1 MKKSSILCCAALSL
15 AVLACGTTA
24 TTATTVT
31 EVPTA
36 WKDPAYSGP
45 GFARIFVIAV
55 HADDGKR
62 RLFEDHL
69 ARELAKHRVVAEPS
83 YTHLP
88 DTSRLSEGAVR
99 EAIADGDFDGVT
111 ITRLVGRE
119 QTKTYVP
126 GSTHEEAVTPTG
138 GYYGYYRTSWEVV
151 HEPGYYKTNTTVR
164 LETTLY
170 DLQNRSKVWDGKSD
184 TMNSNSVADTI
195 ESATRAIAKQMKKD
209 GVLR

>member
-1 MKKSSILCCAALSL
+1 MTKSSIVCCWALAL
-15 AVLACGTTA
+15 AVLACGTTS

-31 EVPTA
+31 DLPTA

-45 GFARIFVIAV
+45 GLARIFVIAV
-55 HADDGKR
+55 HADDGTR
-62 RLFEDHL
+62 RQFEDHL

-88 DTSRLSEGAVR
+88 DSSRLSEGAVR

-119 QTKTYVP
+119 EEKTYVP
-126 GSTHEEAVTPTG
+126 GRSHETAVTPTG
-138 GYYGYYRTSWEVV
+138 GYYGYYRTSWETV
-151 HEPGYYKTNTTVR
+151 HEPGYYKTNTTVH
-164 LETTLY
+164 LETSLY
-170 DLQNRSKVWDGKSD
+170 DLQNRSKVWDGKSN
-184 TMNSNSVADTI
+184 TMNPNSVADVI
-195 ESATRAIAKQMKKD
+195 ESASRAIAKQMKKD

>member
-1 MKKSSILCCAALSL
+1 MTKSSILCCWALAL

-24 TTATTVT
+24 TTVT
-31 EVPTA
+31 NVPTA
-36 WKDPAYSGP
+36 WKNPAFSGP
-45 GFARIFVIAV
+45 GLARIFVIAV
-55 HADDGKR
+55 HADDAKR

-111 ITRLVGRE
+111 ITRLVGKE
-119 QTKTYVP
+119 QAKTYVP
-126 GSTHEEAVTPTG
+126 GRTREEAVTPTG

-151 HEPGYYKTNTTVR
+151 HEPGYYKTNTIVR
-164 LETTLY
+164 LETNLY
-170 DLQNRSKVWDGKSD
+170 DAQNAALVWSGQSD
-184 TMNSNSVADTI
+184 TMNPSSVGDTI
-195 ESATRAIAKQMKKD
+195 ASATQAVAKQIAKD